1 MSQRWPH
8 TGAILAGG
16 ESRRMGRPKA
26 SLPLAGGRTMIETV
40 AETLGAVCRSVV
52 IVGSADPASE
62 GPSLRQIAD
71 LRPGQ
76 GPLAGIEALL
86 ASGLDTEFLVCPCDV
101 PLVAA
106 GLLARLTAPC
116 GSLATVLRIGAE
128 NAFRPLPAR
137 LSAASLDR
145 ARAQLDRGERAVHA
159 FIQSIDPH
167 VVDIPREAADQLL
180 TANTP
185 EEYEAL
191 VKEGTRDEG
200 RGTRSD

>member
-1 MSQRWPH
+1 MPERWPH

-26 SLPLAGGRTMIETV
+26 SLPLPGGQTMIETV
-40 AETLGAVCRSVV
+40 AETLAAVCRSVV
-52 IVGSADPASE
+52 VVGSADPVSE
-62 GPSLRQIAD
+62 APSLRHLAD
-71 LRPGQ
+71 LRPGE

-86 ASGLDTEFLVCPCDV
+86 ASGLDTEYLVCPCDV
-101 PLVAA
+101 PLVTA
-106 GLLARLTAPC
+106 GLLERLTAPC

-145 ARAQLDRGERAVHA
+145 VRAQLDRHERAVHA

-167 VVDIPREAADQLL
+167 VVDMPREAADQLL
-180 TANTP
+180 NANTP
-185 EEYEAL
+185 AEYEAL
-191 VKEGTRDEG
+191 VKEGTKDEVEG
-200 RGTRSD
+200 